1 MDTKRLLIIFLLG
14 ILLLIGVVVFTGVYI
29 AREGVHNA
37 ERAIR
42 PMTDLSSDLA
52 TQVAQ
57 VLHPTPTVLPDPVT
71 IIHSIRSLARLE
83 TIQYSV
89 EKIITAETGQ
99 GTFGFLFGD
108 KLIFVA
114 HGVVIAGV
122 DLEKM
127 TVDDFG
133 LDKGVLMV
141 RLPPAEVFIAT
152 LDNDKS
158 YIYNRDT
165 GILTHGNVDLE
176 TNARQAAEEE
186 IEKAAIDDGIL
197 EQADTNAKLYLER
210 LFLKLGYPEVIF
222 IEETPTP

>member
-1 MDTKRLLIIFLLG
+1 
-14 ILLLIGVVVFTGVYI
+14 
-29 AREGVHNA
+29 
-37 ERAIR
+37 
-42 PMTDLSSDLA
+42 
-52 TQVAQ
+52 
-57 VLHPTPTVLPDPVT
+57 
-71 IIHSIRSLARLE
+71 
-83 TIQYSV
+83 
-89 EKIITAETGQ
+89 
-99 GTFGFLFGD
+99 
-108 KLIFVA
+108 
-114 HGVVIAGV
+114 
-122 DLEKM
+122 M

-141 RLPPAEVFIAT
+141 QLPPAEVFIAT

-186 IEKAAIDDGIL
+186 IEKAAIEDGIL

-222 IEETPTP
+222 IEEAPTP